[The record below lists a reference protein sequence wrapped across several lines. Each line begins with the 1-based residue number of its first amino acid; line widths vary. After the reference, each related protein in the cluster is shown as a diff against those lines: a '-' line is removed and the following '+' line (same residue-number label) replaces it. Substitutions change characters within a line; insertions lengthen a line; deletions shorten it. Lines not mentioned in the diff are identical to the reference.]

1 ARSVSKPWRPDFTC
15 PCQRCS
21 SIALSSSGEPPQIA
35 PPSMVVMF
43 LLGWKLKTVRSPKL
57 PMRRPRQLEP
67 MAWAASSMM
76 RSRCRAAMSY
86 RRSMSTGSPAKCT
99 GMIARVRSVMA
110 ASACSRSVLRE
121 SSPTSTNTGR
131 APTRTITFAVATKL
145 SAGVIT
151 SSPGPIPQASSA
163 ISRPAV
169 AEVSVRTGRPP
180 RYADS
185 SASSCATFGPLA
197 SHPERSTS
205 PTAAMVSSSM
215 LGRVKGSSGCTGRF
229 ESFIGRNSGARDQH
243 DTEHDDGDASDALH
257 VRHLAEQPP
266 GEPDVDDIA
275 EREQRICLAHRHAR
289 QAHSPDDDTQS
300 VGHHRIPESGYRQH
314 VGRPLPHAGIA
325 RNQRATHAGRGL
337 QAELRKRV
345 EQDAADQDRKIAQ
358 SHKRLTATV

>member
-1 ARSVSKPWRPDFTC
+1 
-15 PCQRCS
+15 
-21 SIALSSSGEPPQIA
+21 
-35 PPSMVVMF
+35 
-43 LLGWKLKTVRSPKL
+43 
-57 PMRRPRQLEP
+57 MRRPRQEEP
-67 MAWAASSMM
+67 MACAASSMT

-99 GMIARVRSVMA
+99 GMIARVRLVMA
-110 ASACSRSVLRE
+110 ASACSRSILRE

-145 SAGVIT
+145 SAGVMT
-151 SSPGPIPQASSA
+151 SSPGPMPQASSA

-215 LGRVKGSSGCTGRF
+215 HGRVNGRSGRTGRF
-229 ESFIGRNSGARDQH
+229 ESFMARMSGARDQH
-243 DTEHDDGDASDALH
+243 DTEHDDGDARDALY
-257 VRHLAEQPP
+257 VRDLTEQPP

-275 EREQRICLAHRHAR
+275 EREQRIRLAYRYTR
-289 QAHSPDDDTQS
+289 QAHGPDDDTQP
-300 VGHHRIPESGYRQH
+300 VGQHRIPERWHPEH
-314 VGRPLPHAGIA
+314 VEPALPHTRIP
-325 RNQRATHAGRGL
+325 RNQRAAHARRGL
-337 QAELRKRV
+337 QAELRQRI
-345 EQDAADQDRKIAQ
+345 EQHAADQDRKITQ
-358 SHKRLTATV
+358 SHRRLTATVKLSAASTRPGSPRRRQVSQTPGSKNATAELSALQRSANCSMLM